1 MKIFRN
7 LLLGSTLTRTCFD
20 GTNLFIYLF
29 LSRKGVYM
37 VSSSSPSS
45 SSMPIL
51 MPMSSSFDFS
61 EGSIVDVVV
70 SVVVVV

>member
-1 MKIFRN
+1 MSDYNEEIFRN
-7 LLLGSTLTRTCFD
+7 LLLGSTLTCTCFD

-51 MPMSSSFDFS
+51 MPSSSMKALSFS
-61 EGSIVDVVV
+61 ARAA
-70 SVVVVV
+70 